1 MNSHLFL
8 PHVAVATSSAPA
20 SPTTHPGDWLWLLWV
35 LAFVVIELAL
45 YVWRGTPA
53 TFSGLIWRWQDGAPG
68 DVRGRRIRRLV
79 LGAALVVL
87 GHHLI
92 FGW

>member
-1 MNSHLFL
+1 MTRIYL
-8 PHVAVATSSAPA
+8 PALTSAAPA
-20 SPTTHPGDWLWLLWV
+20 PPTTHPGDWLWLLWV

-79 LGAALVVL
+79 LGAALAWL
-87 GHHLI
+87 GWHLV
-92 FGW
+92 GGGRW

>member
-1 MNSHLFL
+1 MTRIYL
-8 PHVAVATSSAPA
+8 PALTSAAPA
-20 SPTTHPGDWLWLLWV
+20 TPTTHPGDWLWLLWV

-53 TFSGLIWRWQDGAPG
+53 TLSGLIWRWQDEGPG
-68 DVRGRRIRRLV
+68 GPRWRWLRRAV
-79 LGAALVVL
+79 LAAALVVL
-87 GHHLI
+87 AHHLI